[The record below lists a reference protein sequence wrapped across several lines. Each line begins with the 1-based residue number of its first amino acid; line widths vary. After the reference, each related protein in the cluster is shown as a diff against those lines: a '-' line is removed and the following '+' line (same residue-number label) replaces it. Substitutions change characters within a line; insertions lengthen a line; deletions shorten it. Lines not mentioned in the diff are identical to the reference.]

1 MFWHKAL
8 IYKESVVVALLIL
21 YASLIREPHIQLPQV
36 AFADKWSHLLAYA
49 VLGSML
55 TLNMI
60 RDKVSKRGLWLI
72 GLLVPIA
79 YGGVIEILQGTF
91 FQPRTA
97 DWLDWL
103 ADCIGTAIGTGL
115 VIGIWQARK
124 R

>member
-1 MFWHKAL
+1 MFWRKAL
-8 IYKESVVVALLIL
+8 IYKESVIVALLIL
-21 YASLIREPHIQLPQV
+21 YASLIREPHIQLPPV

-49 VLGSML
+49 VLGCAL
-55 TLNMI
+55 TVNMI
-60 RDKVSKRGLWLI
+60 RDKVSTRGLWLI

-97 DWLDWL
+97 DWWDWA
-103 ADCIGTAIGTGL
+103 ADIVGTVIGTGL
-115 VIGIWQARK
+115 VMVIWQVRK

>member
-8 IYKESVVVALLIL
+8 IYKESAVVALLIL
-21 YASLIREPHIQLPQV
+21 YASLLREPHIHLPQV

-49 VLGSML
+49 VLGSVL

-60 RDKVSKRGLWLI
+60 RDKVRKQWLWLI
-72 GLLVPIA
+72 GLLGPIV

-91 FQPRTA
+91 FQPRTS

-103 ADCIGTAIGTGL
+103 ADIIGTIVGTGIVML
-115 VIGIWQARK
+115 IWQARK